1 MHKLF
6 AIAACAALSVCFAQT
21 KQAAADADEAE
32 QKELRQSLA
41 EAGSSPLEF
50 LRAIEKH
57 LEKFPNSEQKPM
69 LERALAKAAI
79 EARDD
84 HRTLL
89 YGERVLA
96 REMQDPQILERVT
109 RVLLKTDDPKAAE
122 RALKYSRKFEE
133 ILRALEREGPSQT
146 RSRGQILEELD
157 RSLARALIF
166 QARASGN
173 LGKGGEAIALATK
186 AWDRYAS
193 AEAARE
199 IARWLARSGRELEAL
214 ERYADAFTL
223 GDAANTPADRAR
235 DRVVMAELW
244 RKLKN
249 TDAGLGDVVLRAY
262 DRTAELMNRRAAL
275 RRENDPNA
283 EATDVMQFV
292 VPGLGGDKLALA
304 SLKGKVVIMDFW
316 ATWCGPC
323 RVQHPLY
330 EKVKARFAANPD
342 VVFLSMNT
350 DEDQSAVKPFLD
362 ANNWSKQVYFEGG
375 LSEFLRVASI
385 PTTII
390 IDRSGRVVNRM
401 NGFVP
406 DRFVDMLTERIEE
419 ALKS

>member
-1 MHKLF
+1 MKKLVVIAVF
-6 AIAACAALSVCFAQT
+6 AAISVCSAQSR
-21 KQAAADADEAE
+21 QAAAEAE
-32 QKELRQSLA
+32 EKDLRQALA

-50 LRAIEKH
+50 IRAIEKH
-57 LEKFPNSEQKPM
+57 LEKYPDSEQKPM

-79 EARDD
+79 EAKDD
-84 HRTLL
+84 HRTVL
-89 YGERVLA
+89 YGERVLG

-122 RALKYSRKFEE
+122 RALKYARKFEE
-133 ILRALEREGPSQT
+133 ILRALEREGPSQS

-157 RSLARALIF
+157 RSLARAMMF
-166 QARASGN
+166 EARATGN
-173 LGKGGEAIALATK
+173 LGKTDEAITLATK

-199 IARWLARSGRELEAL
+199 IARWLVRSGRELEAID
-214 ERYADAFTL
+214 RYAEAFTL
-223 GDAANTPADRAR
+223 NDTASTAADRAR
-235 DRVVMAELW
+235 DRAMMGELW

-249 TDAGLGDVVLRAY
+249 TDAGLGDVILRAY
-262 DRTAELMNRRAAL
+262 DRTAELMTRRAAM

-283 EATDVMQFV
+283 AATDVMQFV
-292 VPGLGGDKLALA
+292 VPGLGGEKLQLA

-330 EKVKARFAANPD
+330 EKVKAKFASNPD

-350 DEDQSAVKPFLD
+350 DEDQAAVKPFLD
-362 ANNWSKQVYFEGG
+362 ANNWSNKVYFEGG
-375 LSEFLRVASI
+375 LSEFLRVSSI

-390 IDRSGRVVNRM
+390 INKQGRVVNRM

-406 DRFVDMLTERIEE
+406 ERFVDMLTERIEE
-419 ALKS
+419 ALRT

>member
-1 MHKLF
+1 MKKLVV
-6 AIAACAALSVCFAQT
+6 IAAWAAISVCLAQT
-21 KQAAADADEAE
+21 KQSASEAE
-32 QKELRQSLA
+32 EKDLRQSLA

-57 LEKFPNSEQKPM
+57 LDKYPDSEQKPM

-84 HRTLL
+84 NRTVL

-109 RVLLKTDDPKAAE
+109 RVLLRTDDPKAAE
-122 RALKYSRKFEE
+122 RALKYAQKFEE

-157 RSLARALIF
+157 RSLARAMVF

-173 LGKGGEAIALATK
+173 LGKTGEAVKLATG
-186 AWDRYAS
+186 AYDRYPS

-199 IARWLARSGRELEAL
+199 IARWLARSGRELEAVD
-214 ERYADAFTL
+214 RYAEAFTL
-223 GDAANTPADRAR
+223 SDAASTAADRAR
-235 DRVVMAELW
+235 DRALMGELW
-244 RKLKN
+244 RKLKH
-249 TDAGLGDVVLRAY
+249 TDAGLGDIVLRAY
-262 DRTAELMNRRAAL
+262 DRTSELMTRRAAM

-283 EATDVMQFV
+283 EATDVMQFT
-292 VPGLGGDKLALA
+292 VPGLNGDKLALA

-330 EKVKARFAANPD
+330 EKVKAKFASNPD

-350 DEDQSAVKPFLD
+350 DEDQTAVKPFLE
-362 ANNWSKQVYFEGG
+362 AQNWSNKVYFEGG
-375 LSEFLRVASI
+375 LSEFLRVSSI

-390 IDRSGRVVNRM
+390 INRQGRVVNRM

-406 DRFVDMLTERIEE
+406 ERFVDMLTERIEE
-419 ALKS
+419 ALKT

>member
-1 MHKLF
+1 MNKLLLIAVF
-6 AIAACAALSVCFAQT
+6 ATASLCVAQS
-21 KQAAADADEAE
+21 KQAASEVEEKD
-32 QKELRQSLA
+32 LRQALA

-57 LEKFPNSEQKPM
+57 LEKYPESEQKPM

-84 HRTLL
+84 HRTVL

-96 REMQDPQILERVT
+96 REMQDPQVLERVT

-122 RALKYSRKFEE
+122 RALKYAKKFEE
-133 ILRALEREGPSQT
+133 ILRALEREGPSQS
-146 RSRGQILEELD
+146 RSRSQILEELE
-157 RSLARALIF
+157 RSLGRALVF
-166 QARASGN
+166 QARATGNMGN
-173 LGKGGEAIALATK
+173 LDEAIALATK
-186 AWDRYAS
+186 SYERNPT
-193 AEAARE
+193 AESARE
-199 IARWLARSGRELEAL
+199 TARWLARSGRDLEAVDK
-214 ERYADAFTL
+214 YADAFVLDT
-223 GDAANTPADRAR
+223 AAATSADRAR
-235 DRVVMAELW
+235 DRARMGELW
-244 RKLKN
+244 KKAKG

-262 DRTAELMNRRAAL
+262 DRTAELLTRRAAL

-292 VPGLGGDKLALA
+292 LPGIDGGDGKLALA

-330 EKVKARFAANPD
+330 DKVKAKFANNPD
-342 VVFLSMNT
+342 VVFLSINT
-350 DEDQSAVKPFLD
+350 DEDQARVKPFL
-362 ANNWSKQVYFEGG
+362 AENNWSRQVWFEGG
-375 LSEFLRVASI
+375 LSEFLRVSSI

-390 IDRSGRVVNRM
+390 LNRQGRVVNRM

-406 DRFVDMLTERIEE
+406 ERFVDMLTERIEE

>member
-1 MHKLF
+1 MKKLCI
-6 AIAACAALSVCFAQT
+6 IAAWAAASVCFAQS
-21 KQAAADADEAE
+21 KQVAAEAE
-32 QKELRQSLA
+32 EKDLRQALA

-50 LRAIEKH
+50 ARAIEKH
-57 LEKFPNSEQKPM
+57 LEKYPNSEQKSM

-84 HRTLL
+84 HRTVL

-96 REMQDPQILERVT
+96 RDMQDPQILERVT

-122 RALKYSRKFEE
+122 RALRYARKFEE

-146 RSRGQILEELD
+146 RSRAQILEELD
-157 RSLARALIF
+157 RSLARALVF

-173 LGKGGEAIALATK
+173 LGKVDEAIALATR
-186 AWDRYAS
+186 AWERYATS
-193 AEAARE
+193 EAARE
-199 IARWLARSGRELEAL
+199 IARWLARSGRELEAV
-214 ERYADAFTL
+214 ERYAEAFTL
-223 GDAANTPADRAR
+223 TDAANTAADRAR
-235 DRVVMAELW
+235 DRALMGELW
-244 RKLKN
+244 RRLKN

-262 DRTAELMNRRAAL
+262 DRTAELISRRAAL

-292 VPGLGGDKLALA
+292 VPGLGGDKLALG

-330 EKVKARFAANPD
+330 EKVKAKFASNPD

-350 DEDQSAVKPFLD
+350 DEDQTAVKPFLE
-362 ANNWSKQVYFEGG
+362 ANNWSNKVYFEGG
-375 LSEFLRVASI
+375 LSEFLRVSSI

-390 IDRSGRVVNRM
+390 INRQGRVVNRM

-406 DRFVDMLTERIEE
+406 ERFVDMLTERIEE
-419 ALKS
+419 ALRS